1 MSSAVVP
8 GTFDDEQVISS
19 PPSKSGPSNFLFV
32 NQTSDAPSYRP
43 GKRHD
48 IRAHV
53 RKHNLGQ
60 FRQTH
65 KTARKRATTQPK
77 YALLTTRSL
86 ESDAS
91 CFLEHNRDFP
101 APKTRLRFSSRDS
114 IALSKASTLIELNE
128 SPYSATPPSVAAE
141 APKASELQG
150 DLTTYCKACGQP
162 LSRSKLKQRYLSKDG
177 GLIPGTSMWK
187 ILLKPS
193 PVEALGAG
201 RIDPFSSLPIDEPSR
216 YSLEL
221 IDHGACNLPLKR
233 TSCLD
238 LLRLKTHTLPAVT
251 CFLPGLM
258 PGEVAPGEVDRLSQ
272 TWFAS
277 SLRTPLL
284 FHALVYAGSNH
295 LDFMRW
301 SNIFPNA
308 PEPLSHKLIVIQK
321 LNQALSDP
329 HQVSR
334 DEIILAILILA
345 SEVFISKKGNSSPFN
360 SPLRRLR
367 WLNMYG
373 NYKPVPQHAKAVADI
388 IRMRGG
394 LETLELYGLAEII
407 VGRVEFS
414 SFIVVV
420 SNYS

>member
-1 MSSAVVP
+1 MSNAVLL
-8 GTFDDEQVISS
+8 GTFDDEEVISS
-19 PPSKSGPSNFLFV
+19 PPSKSGPSSFLFV
-32 NQTSDAPSYRP
+32 NETSDAPSYKS

-53 RKHNLGQ
+53 RKHNSKQ
-60 FRQTH
+60 FRETH
-65 KTARKRATTQPK
+65 KTARKRATTRPK
-77 YALLTTRSL
+77 YAVLTTRSL

-91 CFLEHNRDFP
+91 CYLEYNRDCP
-101 APKTRLRFSSRDS
+101 APKTRLRFSNRDS
-114 IALSKASTLIELNE
+114 GSLSKASTLIELNE
-128 SPYSATPPSVAAE
+128 SPYSTTPPSVVAKTPE
-141 APKASELQG
+141 PSELQG

-162 LSRSKLKQRYLSKDG
+162 LSRPNLKQRYLSKDG
-177 GLIPGTSMWK
+177 SLIPGASMWK

-201 RIDPFSSLPIDEPSR
+201 RIDPFSSLPMNEPSR

-221 IDHGACNLPLKR
+221 MDHGACNLPLKR
-233 TSCLD
+233 TSYLH

-258 PGEVAPGEVDRLSQ
+258 PDEAAPGEVDPLSKAWL
-272 TWFAS
+272 TS
-277 SLRTPLL
+277 GLRTPLL
-284 FHALVYAGSNH
+284 FHALIYVGSNH

-308 PEPLSHKLIVIQK
+308 PGPLSHKLIVIQK

-329 HQVSR
+329 GQASR

-360 SPLRRLR
+360 SPLRSLR

-373 NYKPVPQHAKAVADI
+373 NHKSVPQHTQAIADI
-388 IRMRGG
+388 ITMRGG

-407 VGRVEFS
+407 VS
-414 SFIVVV
+414 
-420 SNYS
+420 